1 MRKLTLLL
9 AVALIACAL
18 PACEEETTLPYDPVE
33 NPDDNTPPVEDPED
47 PEPQTVT
54 YRIAEVRQ
62 YSPDNA
68 MGVELTDKFD
78 FFATPRMTIV
88 TSPSKTTFA
97 FDNGEVPFLPFAT
110 ELPEGEIECELDT
123 SVSPNVLRIKDTETV
138 LATFDAQG
146 FRMSFQLDC
155 KSLSYSYKFKS
166 IE

>member
-9 AVALIACAL
+9 AVALIACTL

-33 NPDDNTPPVEDPED
+33 NPGNDTPTVED

-68 MGVELTDKFD
+68 MGVDITGKFD

-88 TSPSKTTFA
+88 TSPSKMTFA
-97 FDNGEVPFLPFAT
+97 FDNGEVPFLPFAA

-138 LATFDAQG
+138 LATFDASG
-146 FRMSFQLDC
+146 FGMSFQLDC
-155 KSLSYSYKFKS
+155 KQLNYSYKFKS